1 LFLNTVIAFVIVA
14 FVAWQLM
21 RLFIKPAPEPEPV
34 AMKTCPYCREEV
46 NAEATKCKFCGSPL

>member
-1 LFLNTVIAFVIVA
+1 VIAFVIVA